1 MVDAGAVIC
10 NDSEHIGPPPDGK
23 AFLTK
28 INPEGG
34 YRRARFLCC
43 DACMR
48 SGRWEYWKSKHW
60 PNWPTEPREFPE

>member
-1 MVDAGAVIC
+1 MTSRTSNSADLVCGDCGKEVGGE
-10 NDSEHIGPPPDGK
+10 EH
-23 AFLTK
+23 FTV

-34 YRRARFLCC
+34 YDQPQFLCC

-60 PNWPTEPREFPE
+60 PNWPDLPVQY